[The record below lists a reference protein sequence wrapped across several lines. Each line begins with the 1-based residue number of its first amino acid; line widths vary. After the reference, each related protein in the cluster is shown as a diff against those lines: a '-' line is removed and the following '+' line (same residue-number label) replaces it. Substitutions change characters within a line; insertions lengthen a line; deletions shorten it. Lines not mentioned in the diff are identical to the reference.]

1 MADKPHLNL
10 VIIGHVDH
18 GKSTLVGRILLDTG
32 QFPAHML
39 DKYKEEAKSKG
50 KESFA
55 LAWIFDNLKEER
67 ERGVTID
74 VAHKKFD
81 TDKYYFTIID
91 APGHRDFVKNMITGT
106 SQSDAA
112 ILVVAAPDGVMAQTK
127 EHMFL
132 ARTLGVKQM
141 IIAINKMDDT
151 KPAYDKKRFE
161 EVKEEVTK
169 LSKSVGYKDDQIQI
183 VPVSAFTGDNCAKDK
198 GEISWWDGNTLIKAI
213 DNFTVPDKPTNLPLR
228 WPIQDVYTI
237 KGVGTV
243 PVGKIETGIMK
254 PGQQIVF
261 KPSAKPGGVTGEVKT
276 IEMHHEQMGQAQPGD
291 NCAKD
296 KGEISWWDGN
306 TLLKAVDNF
315 TVPDKPTNLPLR
327 WPIQDVY
334 TIKGVGTVPV
344 GKIETG
350 IMKPGQQI
358 VFKPSAKPGGVIG
371 EVKTIE
377 MHHEQMG
384 QAQPGDNVGCNIR
397 GIAKNEVR
405 RGDVA
410 GPADRPPTV
419 AKAFR
424 AQIMVLNHPS
434 VITKGYTPVFHCYT
448 SQIACRFDEI
458 EKKLDPRSGQVKEEN
473 PDFIKTGDAA
483 IVKIIP
489 TRPMVIESSKE
500 IPQLG
505 RFAIRDMGQTVAA
518 GVCLEVLEKA

>member
-1 MADKPHLNL
+1 MANKPHLNL

-18 GKSTLVGRILLDTG
+18 GKSTLVGRILLESG

-39 DKYKEEAKSKG
+39 EKYKEEAKAKG

-74 VAHKKFD
+74 VAHKRFN

-106 SQSDAA
+106 SQADAA
-112 ILVVAAPDGVMAQTK
+112 ILVVAAPEGIMAQTK

-141 IIAINKMDDT
+141 IVAINKMDDT
-151 KPAYDKKRFE
+151 KPPYDKARYETVKA
-161 EVKEEVTK
+161 EVDK
-169 LSKSVGYKDDQIQI
+169 LAKSVGYKDDQIQY
-183 VPVSAFTGDNCAKDK
+183 VPVSAFVGDNSAKDK
-198 GEISWWDGNTLIKAI
+198 GKLDWWNGPTVLKAA
-213 DNFTVPDKPTNLPLR
+213 DNFVATEKPTGLPLR

-243 PVGKIETGIMK
+243 PVGKVETGIMK
-254 PGQQIVF
+254 PGQSISF
-261 KPSAKPGGVTGEVKT
+261 KPSMKPGGVVGEVKT
-276 IEMHHEQMGQAQPGD
+276 IEMHHEQLSQA
-291 NCAKD
+291 
-296 KGEISWWDGN
+296 E
-306 TLLKAVDNF
+306 
-315 TVPDKPTNLPLR
+315 
-327 WPIQDVY
+327 
-334 TIKGVGTVPV
+334 
-344 GKIETG
+344 
-350 IMKPGQQI
+350 
-358 VFKPSAKPGGVIG
+358 
-371 EVKTIE
+371 
-377 MHHEQMG
+377 
-384 QAQPGDNVGCNIR
+384 PGDNVGVNIR
-397 GIAKNEVR
+397 GVAKNEIR

-410 GPADRPPTV
+410 GPSNDPPTV
-419 AKAFR
+419 AKSFT

-448 SQIACRFDEI
+448 AQVACRFEEI
-458 EKKLDPRSGQVKEEN
+458 LKKLDPRTGQVKEEN

-483 IVKIIP
+483 IVKVVP
-489 TRPMVIESSKE
+489 TRPMVIEPSKK

-518 GVCLEVLEKA
+518 GVCLEVEEAK

>member
-18 GKSTLVGRILLDTG
+18 GKSTLVGRILLETG
-32 QFPAHML
+32 QFPAHMVE
-39 DKYKEEAKSKG
+39 KYKEEAKAKG

-74 VAHKKFD
+74 VAHKRFD
-81 TDKYYFTIID
+81 TDKYYITIID

-106 SQSDAA
+106 SQADAA
-112 ILVVAAPDGVMAQTK
+112 ILVVAAPEGIMAQTK

-141 IIAINKMDDT
+141 IVAINKMDDT
-151 KPAYDKKRFE
+151 KPAYDKARYEAVKS
-161 EVKEEVTK
+161 EVDK
-169 LSKSVGYKDDQIQI
+169 LAKSVGYKDDQIQYI
-183 VPVSAFTGDNCAKDK
+183 PVSAFAGDNSAKDK
-198 GEISWWDGNTLIKAI
+198 GKMDWWSGPTILQGI
-213 DNFTVPDKPTNLPLR
+213 DNFNAPEKPTNLPLR

-243 PVGKIETGIMK
+243 PVGKIETGVMKNGMSIIFKPSMK
-254 PGQQIVF
+254 PGG
-261 KPSAKPGGVTGEVKT
+261 ATGEVKT
-276 IEMHHEQMGQAQPGD
+276 IEMHHE
-291 NCAKD
+291 
-296 KGEISWWDGN
+296 
-306 TLLKAVDNF
+306 TLS
-315 TVPDKPTNLPLR
+315 
-327 WPIQDVY
+327 
-334 TIKGVGTVPV
+334 
-344 GKIETG
+344 
-350 IMKPGQQI
+350 
-358 VFKPSAKPGGVIG
+358 SA
-371 EVKTIE
+371 E
-377 MHHEQMG
+377 
-384 QAQPGDNVGCNIR
+384 PGDNVGANIR
-397 GIAKNEVR
+397 GIAKNEIR

-410 GPADRPPTV
+410 GPSNDPPTV
-419 AKAFR
+419 AKSFI

-448 SQIACRFDEI
+448 AQVACRFDEI
-458 EKKLDPRSGQVKEEN
+458 QKKLDPRTGQVKEEN

-489 TRPMVIESSKE
+489 TRPMVIESSKK

-518 GVCLEVLEKA
+518 GVCLEVEEVK

>member
-32 QFPAHML
+32 QFPEHML
-39 DKYKEEAKSKG
+39 EKYKEEAKGKG

-74 VAHKKFD
+74 VAHKRFD
-81 TDKYYFTIID
+81 TDNYYVTIID

-106 SQSDAA
+106 SQADAA
-112 ILVVAAPDGVMAQTK
+112 ILVVAAPEGIMAQTK

-141 IIAINKMDDT
+141 IVAINKMDDT
-151 KPAYDKKRFE
+151 KPAYDKARFE
-161 EVKEEVTK
+161 QVRSDVQK
-169 LSKSVGYKDDQIQI
+169 LAKSVGYKDDQVKFI
-183 VPVSAFTGDNCAKDK
+183 PVSAFKGDNSAKDK
-198 GEISWWDGNTLIKAI
+198 GELSWWDGQTILQAI
-213 DNFTVPDKPTNLPLR
+213 DDFKLEDKPVDLPLR

-254 PGQQIVF
+254 PGQKVIF
-261 KPSAKPGGVTGEVKT
+261 KPSMKPGGATGEVKT
-276 IEMHHEQMGQAQPGD
+276 IEMHHEQ
-291 NCAKD
+291 
-296 KGEISWWDGN
+296 
-306 TLLKAVDNF
+306 
-315 TVPDKPTNLPLR
+315 
-327 WPIQDVY
+327 
-334 TIKGVGTVPV
+334 
-344 GKIETG
+344 
-350 IMKPGQQI
+350 
-358 VFKPSAKPGGVIG
+358 IG
-371 EVKTIE
+371 EA
-377 MHHEQMG
+377 G
-384 QAQPGDNVGCNIR
+384 PGDNVGVNMR
-397 GIAKNEVR
+397 GVGKNEIR

-410 GPADRPPTV
+410 GPVNDPPTV
-419 AKAFR
+419 AKSFT

-448 SQIACRFDEI
+448 AQVACRFDEI
-458 EKKLDPRSGQVKEEN
+458 QKKLDPKTGQVKEEN

-483 IVKIIP
+483 IVKLVP
-489 TRPMVIESSKE
+489 TRPMVIEPSKK
-500 IPQLG
+500 IPHLG

-518 GVCLEVLEKA
+518 GICLDVEEAK

>member
-1 MADKPHLNL
+1 MANKPHLNL

-18 GKSTLVGRILLDTG
+18 GKSTLVGRILLESG

-39 DKYKEEAKSKG
+39 EKYKEEAKAKG

-74 VAHKKFD
+74 VAHKRFN

-106 SQSDAA
+106 SQADAA
-112 ILVVAAPDGVMAQTK
+112 ILVVAAPEGIMAQTK

-141 IIAINKMDDT
+141 IVAINKMDDT
-151 KPAYDKKRFE
+151 KPPYDKARYETVKA
-161 EVKEEVTK
+161 EVDK
-169 LSKSVGYKDDQIQI
+169 LAKSVGYKDDQIQY
-183 VPVSAFTGDNCAKDK
+183 VPVSAFVGDNSAKDK
-198 GEISWWDGNTLIKAI
+198 GKLDWWTGPTVLKAV
-213 DNFTVPDKPTNLPLR
+213 DNFVAPEKPTGLPLR

-243 PVGKIETGIMK
+243 PVGKVETGIMK
-254 PGQQIVF
+254 PGQSISF
-261 KPSAKPGGVTGEVKT
+261 KPSMKPGGVVGEVKT
-276 IEMHHEQMGQAQPGD
+276 IEMHHEQLSQA
-291 NCAKD
+291 
-296 KGEISWWDGN
+296 E
-306 TLLKAVDNF
+306 
-315 TVPDKPTNLPLR
+315 
-327 WPIQDVY
+327 
-334 TIKGVGTVPV
+334 
-344 GKIETG
+344 
-350 IMKPGQQI
+350 
-358 VFKPSAKPGGVIG
+358 
-371 EVKTIE
+371 
-377 MHHEQMG
+377 
-384 QAQPGDNVGCNIR
+384 PGDNVGVNIR
-397 GIAKNEVR
+397 GVAKNEIR

-410 GPADRPPTV
+410 GPSNDPPTV
-419 AKAFR
+419 AKSFT

-448 SQIACRFDEI
+448 AQVACRFEEI
-458 EKKLDPRSGQVKEEN
+458 LKKLDPRTGQVKEEN

-483 IVKIIP
+483 IVKVIP
-489 TRPMVIESSKE
+489 TRPMVIESSKK

-518 GVCLEVLEKA
+518 GICLEVEEAK

>member
-18 GKSTLVGRILLDTG
+18 GKSTLVGRILLETG
-32 QFPAHML
+32 QFPAHMVE
-39 DKYKEEAKSKG
+39 KFKEEAKAKG

-74 VAHKKFD
+74 VAHKRFD
-81 TDKYYFTIID
+81 TDKYYVTIID

-106 SQSDAA
+106 SQADAA
-112 ILVVAAPDGVMAQTK
+112 ILVVAAPDGIMAQTK

-151 KPAYDKKRFE
+151 KPPYDKSRYE
-161 EVKEEVTK
+161 EVKSDIVK
-169 LSKSVGYKDDQIQI
+169 LAKSVGYRDEQLQIL
-183 VPVSAFTGDNCAKDK
+183 PVSAFVGDNSAKDK
-198 GEISWWDGNTLIKAI
+198 GKIDWWTGDTVLKAI
-213 DNFTVPDKPTNLPLR
+213 DKFNEPEKPTNLPLR
-228 WPIQDVYTI
+228 WPVQDVYTI

-254 PGQQIVF
+254 PGMQLHF
-261 KPSAKPGGVTGEVKT
+261 KPSMKPGGAVGECKT
-276 IEMHHEQMGQAQPGD
+276 IEMHHEQLSQA
-291 NCAKD
+291 
-296 KGEISWWDGN
+296 
-306 TLLKAVDNF
+306 L
-315 TVPDKPTNLPLR
+315 
-327 WPIQDVY
+327 
-334 TIKGVGTVPV
+334 
-344 GKIETG
+344 
-350 IMKPGQQI
+350 
-358 VFKPSAKPGGVIG
+358 
-371 EVKTIE
+371 
-377 MHHEQMG
+377 
-384 QAQPGDNVGCNIR
+384 PGDNVGVNIR
-397 GIAKNEVR
+397 GIAKNEIR

-410 GPADRPPTV
+410 GPTSDPPTV
-419 AKAFR
+419 AKSFT

-448 SQIACRFDEI
+448 AQVACRFDEI
-458 EKKLDPRSGQVKEEN
+458 LKKLDPRTGQVKEEN

-483 IVKIIP
+483 VVKVIP
-489 TRPMVIESSKE
+489 TRPMVIESSKK

-518 GVCLEVLEKA
+518 GICLEVEEAK